1 MTDLRIVQ
9 KRDAAK
15 GRTFT
20 AKLLAWMS
28 ADYLWATGDAKATR
42 PIWMMLAGSDGELR
56 PFVANLQTGN
66 RAEVFTGS
74 WSSRGSQKFEVLRSA
89 GYHTSWQRTP
99 HGSVATMYLP
109 ELFRLDPG
117 MVDPTGIRFA
127 ILPEQVWLPTAPPLT
142 SRRYPDLTDEELEYI
157 PRIAPLFVAYLD
169 RRTRCPIVADS
180 DFHVRLLAECVRVK
194 AARVVERQRDNRLG
208 IATEGLGAVGL
219 APGLVFGAKHVDF
232 EALLAEQTRAH
243 FEQTRMVA

>member
-9 KRDAAK
+9 KKDATK

-28 ADYLWATGDAKATR
+28 ADYLWATGDTKSTR
-42 PIWMMLAGSDGELR
+42 PVWLMLAGSDGELR
-56 PFVANLQTGN
+56 PFVANLQAGN
-66 RAEVFTGS
+66 KAEVTHNGYAGRS
-74 WSSRGSQKFEVLRSA
+74 SQKFEVLRSA

-127 ILPEQVWLPTAPPLT
+127 VLPEHVWLPVVEPL
-142 SRRYPDLTDEELEYI
+142 SQKAYPDLTDEEREYI
-157 PRIAPLFVAYLD
+157 PRVAPLFIAYLD
-169 RRTRCPIVADS
+169 RRTRCPIVADAG
-180 DFHVRLLAECVRVK
+180 FHVRLLAECVRAK
-194 AARVVERQRDNRLG
+194 AARVVGRQRDNRLG
-208 IATEGLGAVGL
+208 IAAEDLGSVGL

-232 EALLAEQTRAH
+232 EGLLAEQTQAH
-243 FEQTRMVA
+243 FAQRMVA